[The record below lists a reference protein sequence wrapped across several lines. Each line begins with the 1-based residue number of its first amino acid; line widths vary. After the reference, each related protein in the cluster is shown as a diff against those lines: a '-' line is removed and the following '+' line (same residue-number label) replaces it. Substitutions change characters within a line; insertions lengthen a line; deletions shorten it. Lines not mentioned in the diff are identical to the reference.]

1 MRLAIFASL
10 ALAATALTACTSGS
24 ASDVLELRP
33 SAEVVSSINVSQN
46 DQEDTL
52 EPLSL
57 EEQNPYP
64 APIAAQQQAQ
74 VQKPV
79 EMAALRPENPARQI
93 APQATHKRSKIYS
106 ESFRDAHPIKFHP
119 ARHPSKFE
127 VHGVD
132 VSHWQSKIDWKTL
145 RTQGANF
152 AFIKAT
158 EGGKHVDRLFK
169 HNWDEAKKAG
179 IPRGAYHFMY
189 WCRNAEEQANW
200 FIRHVPKE
208 KGALPPVLDVE
219 WHGNRKTCPGKISKK
234 RVLAKMEVWSRMIER
249 HYGQKPIIY
258 TAPDFYDDNLKGQF
272 KDHSF
277 WLRSV
282 AEHPKMRYP
291 NQDFAFWQY
300 SGTGL
305 SKGVA
310 TKIDLNVFN
319 GTQESWHRWL
329 QGRVAK

>member
-1 MRLAIFASL
+1 MRVAFFASL
-10 ALAATALTACTSGS
+10 AVATTVISACTSGS
-24 ASDVLELRP
+24 TRDALDLRP

-46 DQEDTL
+46 EQSEPL
-52 EPLSL
+52 APLSL

-64 APIAAQQQAQ
+64 ALMAAQQPQNHQPVEVAAIKPDSFAPQTKRGRAQ
-74 VQKPV
+74 V
-79 EMAALRPENPARQI
+79 
-93 APQATHKRSKIYS
+93 YS
-106 ESFRDAHPIKFHP
+106 QNFRDAHPIKFHP
-119 ARHPSKFE
+119 ARHPAKFD

-132 VSHWQSKIDWKTL
+132 VSHWQSEIDWQKL

-169 HNWDEAKKAG
+169 HNWEATRKAG

-234 RVLAKMEVWSRMIER
+234 QVLAKMEVWSKMIER

-319 GTQESWHRWL
+319 GTEESWHRWL
-329 QGRVAK
+329 QGRVVK